1 MMRATQTIEARL
13 KRCQR
18 ESWAKVATK
27 LEVTLVIVGR
37 VWVFSVHAL
46 RDYPKLN

>member
-1 MMRATQTIEARL
+1 MRATYTIEAKL

-27 LEVTLVIVGR
+27 LEATHVIVGR
-37 VWVFSVHAL
+37 VWLISVHAL
-46 RDYPKLN
+46 RDYPRMN